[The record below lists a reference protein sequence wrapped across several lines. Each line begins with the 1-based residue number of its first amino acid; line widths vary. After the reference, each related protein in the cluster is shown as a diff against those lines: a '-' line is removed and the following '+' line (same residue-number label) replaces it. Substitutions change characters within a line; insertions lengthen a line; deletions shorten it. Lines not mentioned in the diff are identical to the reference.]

1 MSFIRR
7 LERGE
12 KMDKETQVFILA
24 QEVDVLEEII
34 NIIRTKDSKSKEKV
48 SKVEKYVLL
57 QLKNHKDQIDVLKKE
72 LSTDGES
79 ENR

>member
-1 MSFIRR
+1 
-7 LERGE
+7 
-12 KMDKETQVFILA
+12 MDKETQVFILA

-34 NIIRTKDSKSKEKV
+34 NIIRTKDSKAKEKV